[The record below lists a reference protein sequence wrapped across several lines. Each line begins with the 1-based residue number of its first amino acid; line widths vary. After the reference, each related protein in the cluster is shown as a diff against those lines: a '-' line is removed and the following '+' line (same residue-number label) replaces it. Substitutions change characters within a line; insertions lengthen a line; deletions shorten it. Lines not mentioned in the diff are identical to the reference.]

1 MSPDPGWGLGTR
13 LHRGRSRVYT
23 WHGSLFSVHVGL
35 PYGWQQFQDDDSNQV
50 FVE

>member
-1 MSPDPGWGLGTR
+1 MAPPLSIMANTVARQGR
-13 LHRGRSRVYT
+13 VLHMHS
-23 WHGSLFSVHVGL
+23 SLFSVHVGL